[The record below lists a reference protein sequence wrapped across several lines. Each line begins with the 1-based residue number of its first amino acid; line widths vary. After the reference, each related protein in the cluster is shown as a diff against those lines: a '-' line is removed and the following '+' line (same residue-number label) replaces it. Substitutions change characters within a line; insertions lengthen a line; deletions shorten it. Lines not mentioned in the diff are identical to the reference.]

1 MQINDLINIVR
12 KSKFMKYNFDEMIDR
27 SGTFAAKLDA
37 MPEGAVEGSL
47 SVWVADMDF
56 ACAQPILDA
65 LHARI
70 DKKIFGYTM
79 YSNDELSNAVTG
91 WFRRNYDWEI
101 PKEDIFFSPG
111 VVPTLAFLLNILT
124 EEGDGVIIQRP
135 VYYPFTNKITSNG
148 RRVCNSSLLYEADG
162 YKMDFAD
169 LEEKFSDPEIKGM
182 ILCSPHNPVGRVWS
196 NTELRQLVDIAK
208 KYNKWIISDEIHM
221 DLTRKGVTHTPLLKV
236 APDYADQIVVCTAPS
251 KTFNMAGMQI
261 SNIIISNKD
270 WQQKWTDLVEG
281 KYSVNMANPFGIV
294 ATIAAYNEGQEWLD
308 QLRDYLD
315 NNIELIE
322 DYLKKYL
329 PKAKMFVPEATYL
342 VWIDLNAYESDPQKL
357 EYNMQKKAKIAF
369 DEGYIFGEEGN
380 GFERINI
387 AMPSSRVLE
396 CLDRMTAVLN
406 TID

>member
-1 MQINDLINIVR
+1 
-12 KSKFMKYNFDEMIDR
+12 
-27 SGTFAAKLDA
+27 
-37 MPEGAVEGSL
+37 
-47 SVWVADMDF
+47 
-56 ACAQPILDA
+56 
-65 LHARI
+65 
-70 DKKIFGYTM
+70 
-79 YSNDELSNAVTG
+79 
-91 WFRRNYDWEI
+91 
-101 PKEDIFFSPG
+101 
-111 VVPTLAFLLNILT
+111 
-124 EEGDGVIIQRP
+124 
-135 VYYPFTNKITSNG
+135 
-148 RRVCNSSLLYEADG
+148 
-162 YKMDFAD
+162 
-169 LEEKFSDPEIKGM
+169 
-182 ILCSPHNPVGRVWS
+182 
-196 NTELRQLVDIAK
+196 
-208 KYNKWIISDEIHM
+208 M